1 MMIQLQGL
9 LSTITFL
16 DVIDIVVVA
25 YFLYRLF
32 LMLKN
37 TRAATLGKGLMVLI
51 GFTLICRWLNLHV
64 ISWLLEKSMTVI
76 MVALPVVFQPE
87 LRRALEQIGRGK
99 LFHKGSELDE
109 QELEEMLDSV
119 AHATKVMSKNKVGA
133 LMVFERAT
141 GLAERIETGV
151 PIDGLV
157 SSGLLQNIFV
167 KDTPLHDG
175 AVVIR
180 GNRVVAACCLLP
192 LTENRNLSQDQTLVK
207 VDILLNGEPVDALSA
222 IVHKEFA
229 TVRGRQLVEKL
240 RSLIPRQMFEIPVQA
255 AIGNKVIARENVRAM
270 RKDVLAKCYGGDISR
285 KRKLLEKQKEGKKR
299 MKQVGSVELP
309 QEAFMAILKMD

>member
-109 QELEEMLDSV
+109 QELEKMLDSV

-192 LTENRNLSQDQTLVK
+192 LTENRNLSQELGTR
-207 VDILLNGEPVDALSA
+207 
-222 IVHKEFA
+222 H
-229 TVRGRQLVEKL
+229 R
-240 RSLIPRQMFEIPVQA
+240 A
-255 AIGNKVIARENVRAM
+255 AIGMSEQSDAMILVVSEETGTISIARNGELMRYLTVDDVKEILRTAIFRPHAAVENSLVD
-270 RKDVLAKCYGGDISR
+270 KIKSLWGG
-285 KRKLLEKQKEGKKR
+285 EKK
-299 MKQVGSVELP
+299 
-309 QEAFMAILKMD
+309 

>member
-192 LTENRNLSQDQTLVK
+192 LTENRNLSQELGTR
-207 VDILLNGEPVDALSA
+207 
-222 IVHKEFA
+222 H
-229 TVRGRQLVEKL
+229 R
-240 RSLIPRQMFEIPVQA
+240 A
-255 AIGNKVIARENVRAM
+255 AIGMSEQSDAMILVVSEETGTISIARNGELM
-270 RKDVLAKCYGGDISR
+270 RYLTVDDVKEILRTAIFCPHAAVKNSLVDKIKSLWGG
-285 KRKLLEKQKEGKKR
+285 EKK
-299 MKQVGSVELP
+299 
-309 QEAFMAILKMD
+309 

>member
-175 AVVIR
+175 AVIIR

-192 LTENRNLSQDQTLVK
+192 LFVAHTLHVSFR
-207 VDILLNGEPVDALSA
+207 LSA
-222 IVHKEFA
+222 AFVIFARLAYVFLRHFLFLRDMYPAHSGCPLIAAKYGHIVCIKHYYWSFHLLHLRFFSRTGSTTLHHA
-229 TVRGRQLVEKL
+229 WFLLFRLRQCIL
-240 RSLIPRQMFEIPVQA
+240 RQ
-255 AIGNKVIARENVRAM
+255 
-270 RKDVLAKCYGGDISR
+270 
-285 KRKLLEKQKEGKKR
+285 
-299 MKQVGSVELP
+299 
-309 QEAFMAILKMD
+309 

>member
-192 LTENRNLSQDQTLVK
+192 LTENRNLSQELGTR
-207 VDILLNGEPVDALSA
+207 
-222 IVHKEFA
+222 H
-229 TVRGRQLVEKL
+229 R
-240 RSLIPRQMFEIPVQA
+240 A
-255 AIGNKVIARENVRAM
+255 AIGMSEQSDAMILVVSEETGTISIARNGELM
-270 RKDVLAKCYGGDISR
+270 RYLTVDDVKEILRTANFRPHAAVKNSLVDKIKSLWGG
-285 KRKLLEKQKEGKKR
+285 EKK
-299 MKQVGSVELP
+299 
-309 QEAFMAILKMD
+309 

>member
-192 LTENRNLSQDQTLVK
+192 LTENRNLSQELGTR
-207 VDILLNGEPVDALSA
+207 
-222 IVHKEFA
+222 H
-229 TVRGRQLVEKL
+229 R
-240 RSLIPRQMFEIPVQA
+240 A
-255 AIGNKVIARENVRAM
+255 AIGMSEQSDAMILVVSEETGTISIARNGELM
-270 RKDVLAKCYGGDISR
+270 RYLTVDDVKEILRTVIFRPHAAVKNSLVDKIKSLWGG
-285 KRKLLEKQKEGKKR
+285 EKK
-299 MKQVGSVELP
+299 
-309 QEAFMAILKMD
+309 

>member
-87 LRRALEQIGRGK
+87 LRRALEQIG
-99 LFHKGSELDE
+99 
-109 QELEEMLDSV
+109 
-119 AHATKVMSKNKVGA
+119 
-133 LMVFERAT
+133 
-141 GLAERIETGV
+141 
-151 PIDGLV
+151 
-157 SSGLLQNIFV
+157 
-167 KDTPLHDG
+167 
-175 AVVIR
+175 
-180 GNRVVAACCLLP
+180 
-192 LTENRNLSQDQTLVK
+192 
-207 VDILLNGEPVDALSA
+207 
-222 IVHKEFA
+222 
-229 TVRGRQLVEKL
+229 
-240 RSLIPRQMFEIPVQA
+240 PRQADFIRA
-255 AIGNKVIARENVRAM
+255 RAGRAGAGGNAGFR
-270 RKDVLAKCYGGDISR
+270 
-285 KRKLLEKQKEGKKR
+285 LLMPLR
-299 MKQVGSVELP
+299 
-309 QEAFMAILKMD
+309 

>member
-192 LTENRNLSQDQTLVK
+192 LTENRNLSQELGTR
-207 VDILLNGEPVDALSA
+207 
-222 IVHKEFA
+222 H
-229 TVRGRQLVEKL
+229 R
-240 RSLIPRQMFEIPVQA
+240 A
-255 AIGNKVIARENVRAM
+255 AIGMSEQSDAMILVVSEETGTISIARNGELM
-270 RKDVLAKCYGGDISR
+270 RYLTVDDVKEILRTAIFRPHAAVKNSLFDKIKSLWGG
-285 KRKLLEKQKEGKKR
+285 EKK
-299 MKQVGSVELP
+299 
-309 QEAFMAILKMD
+309 

>member
-1 MMIQLQGL
+1 MIQLQGL
-9 LSTITFL
+9 LSTLGIL
-16 DVIDIVVVA
+16 DIIDIGVVA
-25 YFLYRLF
+25 YFLYRLY

-37 TRAATLGKGLMVLI
+37 TRAATLGKGLMVLVV
-51 GFTLICRWLNLHV
+51 FMVICRWVNLHV

-99 LFHKGSELDE
+99 LFHKSSELDE

-157 SSGLLQNIFV
+157 SSGLIQNIFV

-175 AVVIR
+175 AVIIR
-180 GNRVVAACCLLP
+180 GNRIVAACCLLP
-192 LTENRNLSQDQTLVK
+192 LTENRNLSQELGTRHRAGIGMSEQSDAMVLIVSEETGTISIARNGELMRYLTVDDVK
-207 VDILLNGEPVDALSA
+207 DILRTAIFEPHAAVKNS
-222 IVHKEFA
+222 
-229 TVRGRQLVEKL
+229 LVEKIK
-240 RSLIPRQMFEIPVQA
+240 SLW
-255 AIGNKVIARENVRAM
+255 
-270 RKDVLAKCYGGDISR
+270 GG
-285 KRKLLEKQKEGKKR
+285 EKK
-299 MKQVGSVELP
+299 
-309 QEAFMAILKMD
+309 

>member
-192 LTENRNLSQDQTLVK
+192 LTENRNLSQELGTR
-207 VDILLNGEPVDALSA
+207 
-222 IVHKEFA
+222 H
-229 TVRGRQLVEKL
+229 R
-240 RSLIPRQMFEIPVQA
+240 A
-255 AIGNKVIARENVRAM
+255 AIGMSEQSDAMILVVSEETGTISIARNGELM
-270 RKDVLAKCYGGDISR
+270 RYLTVDDVKEILRTAIFRPPAAVKNSLVDKIKSLWGG
-285 KRKLLEKQKEGKKR
+285 EKK
-299 MKQVGSVELP
+299 
-309 QEAFMAILKMD
+309 